1 MAGNSNYQ
9 ILFYKIWLLINII
22 TSNCSEEPL
31 EHCNKDVKA
40 IQIDHS
46 RQAGYV
52 ERNKDTAHWL
62 LDRSDPQVLV
72 GYSHSPSE
80 NRTVKPYPARVKS
93 WCQSSAE
100 IEASL

>member
-1 MAGNSNYQ
+1 M
-9 ILFYKIWLLINII
+9 
-22 TSNCSEEPL
+22 
-31 EHCNKDVKA
+31 
-40 IQIDHS
+40 
-46 RQAGYV
+46 
-52 ERNKDTAHWL
+52 ERNRDTAHWL

-93 WCQSSAE
+93 WCQTSAE